1 MDCKQIIMNFTTPP
15 SLEDLEVI
23 ARDAIETLPAELGSF
38 CENMEIRI
46 DDFAD
51 DATLEDMEVEDPYEL
66 LAIFRSGNEIAP
78 GIEKKVSN
86 DDDVLILYRLPLLG
100 LWCETGEDLG
110 AIVRQTMINEIG
122 QNFDFSEDEIEDMT
136 RRALL

>member
-1 MDCKQIIMNFTTPP
+1 MDCKRIIMNFTTSP

-23 ARDAIETLPAELGSF
+23 ARDAIEALPAELGSF

-46 DDFAD
+46 DEFAD
-51 DATLEDMEVEDPYEL
+51 DTMLEDMEIEDPYEL
-66 LAIFRSGNEIAP
+66 LAVFRSGSEIAP
-78 GIEKKVSN
+78 GIEKKISN
-86 DDDVLILYRLPLLG
+86 DDDVLILFRLPILS

-110 AIVRQTMINEIG
+110 AIVRQTIINEIG

-136 RRALL
+136 RRALV

>member
-1 MDCKQIIMNFTTPP
+1 MDCKKIIMNFTTPP
-15 SLEDLEVI
+15 SLEDLEAM
-23 ARDAIETLPAELGSF
+23 ARDAIESLPAELASF
-38 CENMEIRI
+38 CENIEIRV

-51 DATLEDMEVEDPYEL
+51 DLALESAEVEDPYEL
-66 LAIFRSGNEIAP
+66 LAVFRNGNEIAP

-86 DDDVLILYRLPLLG
+86 DDDVLILYRLPLLD

-110 AIVRQTMINEIG
+110 AIVRQTMISEIA
-122 QNFDFSEDEIEDMT
+122 QTFDFSEDEIEDMT